1 MNENGERFVMA
12 DMIYVMPD
20 CEGCHA
26 RLDRAS
32 DVVIPSVAK
41 NLQLLLAFPEKSC
54 IFAVDSSWG
63 IRVEGMTTLSR
74 QLDPSLIEKPLPDG
88 FCFLLTTNIIL
99 DILARRL
106 L

>member
-1 MNENGERFVMA
+1 MNETGERFVKA

-63 IRVEGMTTLSR
+63 IRVEGMTTLSSHLMR
-74 QLDPSLIEKPLPDG
+74 APKSRCLGG
-88 FCFLLTTNIIL
+88 FYFF
-99 DILARRL
+99 AEMQY
-106 L
+106 